1 MPTATA
7 PLTSTPILIVK
18 LGDTLPEL
26 KANLGDF
33 EHWIAQGLQ
42 AEDAPVHIEV
52 ADPRPAPLGHTEPP
66 PSGSA
71 HHPTQPTPLPDPTTV
86 VQRRM
91 GVVVTGSHAMVTDRE
106 PWSETTAAWLAKLVA
121 LGVPVLGICYGHQLL
136 AHALGGEVGYH
147 PQGLEAGTICVEP
160 TAHAASDPLLGHL
173 GTTPFA
179 APSAHRQSVHRLP
192 PGATVL
198 ARNHFEAHHAF
209 RVGEC
214 AWGVQFHPE
223 FGPDATRTYVRH
235 LADTLHSQGVDAQA
249 LADAVAPSPEAAR
262 VLARFA
268 HWVAQRA

>member
-1 MPTATA
+1 MPHTTEPRA
-7 PLTSTPILIVK
+7 LWIVK
-18 LGDTLPEL
+18 LGDTLPAL
-26 KANLGDF
+26 RHTHGDF
-33 EHWIAQGLQ
+33 EDWMAQGLQ
-42 AEDAPVHIEV
+42 HHQAQPHPIRVV
-52 ADPRPAPLGHTEPP
+52 DPRQGQPLPALGHCT
-66 PSGSA
+66 GI
-71 HHPTQPTPLPDPTTV
+71 
-86 VQRRM
+86 
-91 GVVVTGSHAMVTDRE
+91 VVTGSHAMVTDRA
-106 PWSETTAAWLAKLVA
+106 PWSEATAAWLAQAVA
-121 LGVPVLGICYGHQLL
+121 REVPVLGICYGHQLL